1 MFSIRRIFTY
11 GVVFCT
17 ATLIGYGSGYL
28 NGVLAANDFARKYG
42 VTDTSGNYYLTSET
56 RSLFSSIFAVG
67 TIIGSGRNGGFPL
80 AGFLY
85 TVDIIF
91 QLIGTVSTAFIVGRV
106 LLGMAL
112 GIISIT
118 TPTYLIE
125 SSSGSSRGRLMA
137 LYCQFL
143 TCGNVLACGI
153 SMGTA
158 TIPESG
164 SWRKRSSPSV
174 IVCGTHSLSGVTVGF
189 QLFLALVVLSG
200 GIFAPESPLI
210 LTKLTRHDAARQSMS
225 VLRNQELDSLELD
238 VAMQEIRETL
248 SDQTK
253 FGTKHLEECFQGP
266 NLPRTL
272 LGSTMGFMTIATGVT
287 FWFSYGTTFFAAA
300 GVRNSYLVSLILA
313 LVNAI
318 FTAPSVY
325 FIEKVGRR
333 PCLLVDGVIMGVAQL
348 ATAMLHTVSP
358 GSSASRNCLVAGSVI
373 SIAAYA
379 CTWGSIGWTT
389 MAERYT
395 PHLAALQTTIAM
407 YVYWLPTWTIGFVVP
422 YIVDPT
428 SGDLGINIAYLWT
441 GTVAVS
447 LVWAYLCVPELAD
460 LSKLE
465 VNMLFE
471 QRVPT
476 TRSVRWQQQL
486 RITTVIR
493 PEQCADSQVIV
504 SQLMKE

>member
-1 MFSIRRIFTY
+1 MFSVRRIFTY
-11 GVVFCT
+11 NVVFCT

-28 NGVLAANDFARKYG
+28 NGVLAANDFAQRYG

-67 TIIGSGRNGGFPL
+67 TIIGSGRKGGFLL

-85 TVDIIF
+85 TVGIIL

-164 SWRKRSSPSV
+164 SWR
-174 IVCGTHSLSGVTVGF
+174 VTVGF

-318 FTAPSVY
+318 FTAPSVF
-325 FIEKVGRR
+325 FIEKAGSR

-348 ATAMLHTVSP
+348 ATAVLHTVSP

-379 CTWGSIGWTT
+379 CTWGSFG
-389 MAERYT
+389 EYG
-395 PHLAALQTTIAM
+395 LS
-407 YVYWLPTWTIGFVVP
+407 TWTIGFVVP

-428 SGDLGINIAYLWT
+428 SGDLGTNIAYLWT

-486 RITTVIR
+486 RITTGIR
-493 PEQCADSQVIV
+493 PE
-504 SQLMKE
+504 